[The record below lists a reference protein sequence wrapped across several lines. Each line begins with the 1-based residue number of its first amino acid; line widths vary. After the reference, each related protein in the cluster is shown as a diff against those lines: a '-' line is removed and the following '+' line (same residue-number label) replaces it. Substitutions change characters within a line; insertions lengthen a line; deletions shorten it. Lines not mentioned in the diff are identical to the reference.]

1 MTSIVD
7 YEIFAIPPRFLC
19 LSIETDDGLVGWG
32 EPTSGGYAEI
42 VQTAIDVLMDTFV
55 IGADLD
61 HIEDLW
67 QQMFHGGFY
76 RGGPILSSAISGI
89 DQALWDLKGKRY
101 DLPVY
106 EFLGGRVRDR
116 IRVYQLIGGDQ
127 AGNVIE
133 IAKAAINAGVTALKL
148 NATGQFRF
156 IDTPS
161 KIEQT
166 RAHIADVR
174 ETVGSD
180 VDIAVDFHGRVTKPM
195 TFRLASALEQ
205 FDPMF
210 IEEPVPPEHTN
221 QLPEVAAETTI
232 PIAAGG
238 RSYSLG
244 EFRRLVQQGNVDLVQ
259 PSVSHAN
266 GITAV
271 NKVANMTEA
280 HNVAIAPHSPTGP
293 ISFAACL
300 HIGIASP
307 NALIQQQPIDVLED
321 HGGSIFNEMVEGSP
335 FEYASGFIEAPTDPG
350 LGVTIDESFLREHA
364 QSDIEFHFPVWRHE
378 DGSIARW

>member
-1 MTSIVD
+1 MPSIID
-7 YEIFAIPPRFLC
+7 YETFAIPPRFLC

-42 VQTAIDVLMDTFV
+42 VQTAIDVLMDNFV
-55 IGADLD
+55 VGADLD

-67 QQMFHGGFY
+67 QQLFHGGFY

-101 DLPVY
+101 GLPVY

-127 AGNVIE
+127 TGNITE
-133 IAKAAINAGVTALKL
+133 TATAAINAGVTALKL
-148 NATGQFRF
+148 NTTGSIRF
-156 IDTPS
+156 IDTPA
-161 KIEQT
+161 KIEQICA
-166 RAHIADVR
+166 RLGAVR

-180 VDIAVDFHGRVTKPM
+180 VDIAVDFHGRVAKPM
-195 TFRLASALEQ
+195 ALQLASALEQ

-210 IEEPVPPEHTN
+210 IEEPVPPEHTG

-238 RSYSLG
+238 RSYSLS
-244 EFRRLVQQGNVDLVQ
+244 EFRRLFQQGSVDLVQ
-259 PSVSHAN
+259 PSVSHAS

-271 NKVANMTEA
+271 NKITNMAAA

-307 NALIQQQPIDVLED
+307 SVLIQQQPIDVLEG
-321 HGGSIFNEMVEGSP
+321 HGGRVFNEMVDGNP
-335 FEYASGFIEAPTDPG
+335 FEYANGFIDAPTDPG
-350 LGVTIDESFLREHA
+350 LGVTIDESFLHEYA

>member
-1 MTSIVD
+1 MTIIID

-42 VQTAIDVLMDTFV
+42 VQTAIDVLMDNFV

-61 HIEDLW
+61 QIEDLW
-67 QQMFHGGFY
+67 QQMFYGGFY

-101 DLPVY
+101 DLPVF

-127 AGNVIE
+127 TGNNIE
-133 IAKAAINAGVTALKL
+133 TAEAAIDAGVTALKM
-148 NATGQFRF
+148 NATGPIRF

-166 RAHIADVR
+166 CERIADVR

-180 VDIAVDFHGRVTKPM
+180 VDLAVDFHGRVDNPM
-195 TFRLASALEQ
+195 SIQLASAVEQ

-221 QLPEVAAETTI
+221 QLPEVAAETSV

-238 RSYSLG
+238 RSYSLS
-244 EFRRLVQQGNVDLVQ
+244 EFRRLFQQGGIDLVQ
-259 PSVSHAN
+259 PSVSHAS

-271 NKVANMTEA
+271 NKVANMAEA
-280 HNVAIAPHSPTGP
+280 HNVAISPHSPTGP

-307 NALIQQQPIDVLED
+307 NVLVQQQPIDLFEE
-321 HGGSIFNEMVEGSP
+321 HGGSLFTELVAGSP
-335 FEYASGFIEAPTDPG
+335 FEYDTGFIEAPTGPG
-350 LGVTIDESFLREHA
+350 LGVDVNESFLREHA
-364 QSDIEFHFPVWRHE
+364 QSDVEFHFPVWRHE